1 MRKILLS
8 ALLLTTL
15 GASAQQLKPSRL
27 DVEKLNGK
35 IDIKQDISGYS
46 LSDLRILRNAFSA
59 RQGYCFMNA
68 DLRGIFSSTSWYDT
82 VLEKRFWDS
91 EEYDEMGEKNARRN
105 KMAPISYTKE
115 EEAFMARLKAREDEL
130 KANNFPGTAGQ
141 LVNIANIVNPFQL
154 STFDPRLQKAL
165 SRHGFAIV
173 PGEEDQLFH
182 VYERN
187 DYHNFPS
194 FVTTDLFLQAFHM
207 YFDCLLRDIEEQK
220 MLPVMTDFCKLAH
233 QEISK
238 IAGQTKNTDLKAT
251 AEYDIAF
258 FAIAHTLLTGKQTLT
273 VPAAYKEL
281 VNTEVKNVKDADIT
295 YSEFLGYTP
304 ENEMPKY
311 SYSTYRPRGHYTRS
325 ENLKRY
331 FMGMMWLQ
339 SAPFGTEM
347 PKYLKSALLISD
359 VIGKNSKLQQLYETV
374 NKPITFLMGQT
385 DNVSLLQVYQLMKQ
399 QDITIEDCLK
409 NKGKLEKNRQSIE
422 DLDNKQTRIKP
433 KFLTSSK
440 VKLNVIP
447 QRYQPDAEVLQEMV
461 DYESE
466 STLRPEPKGLDVL
479 AAIGIR
485 SAERILMKELN
496 EQQRWNKYEE
506 NLQRMKQRMAEIDW
520 DLCVANRWV
529 ASTRDITAI
538 PEGAPYFMKTPQ
550 WDKKALN
557 SALSSWAELKHDAIL
572 YAKQPFG
579 AECGGYGIPEPVTRG
594 YVEPNI
600 AYWTKAIELID
611 ATDALLQKYD
621 LTTEKSKSCTEEL
634 RDKAEFLLNCSKKEL
649 AGKRLSDEEYRQV
662 EGIGSSFE
670 YITLHLIQQN
680 DEYLIGWD
688 AVEGADKKIALVA
701 DVYTANAF
709 NNPNPAVVYE
719 AVGPA
724 HEIYVV
730 VEIEGY
736 LYLTR
741 GAVFSYREFHEALDT
756 PRLTDEEWQE
766 QLKTNSNKGIPEW
779 MKEIIVPLNGKSLDN
794 EKIFYSSGC

>member
-1 MRKILLS
+1 MRKAILF
-8 ALLLTTL
+8 ALLLFTL

-35 IDIKQDISGYS
+35 IDLNQDISGYS

-59 RQGYCFMNA
+59 RQGFCFMNA
-68 DLRGIFSSTSWYDT
+68 DLRGVFGSTSWYNT

-91 EEYDEMGEKNARRN
+91 EKYNESGEKNTKRN

-115 EEAFMARLKAREDEL
+115 EQAFMAKLKAREEEL

-154 STFDPRLQKAL
+154 STFDPQLQKAL
-165 SRHGFAIV
+165 SRQGFAIV

-207 YFDCLLRDIEEQK
+207 YFDCLLRDVEEQK
-220 MLPVMTDFCKLAH
+220 MLPVMTEFSKTAY

-238 IAGQTKNTDLKAT
+238 MASQTKNPDMKAA
-251 AEYDIAF
+251 AEYDMAF
-258 FAIAHTLLTGKQTLT
+258 FAIAHTLLTGKQTLSF
-273 VPAAYKEL
+273 PAAYKASAGKEI
-281 VNTEVKNVKDADIT
+281 KNVKDAGIE

-311 SYSTYRPRGHYTRS
+311 FYSTYRPRGHYTRS
-325 ENLKRY
+325 ESLKQY

-339 SAPFGTEM
+339 SAPFGTDMER
-347 PKYLKSALLISD
+347 YLKSALLIAD
-359 VIGKNSKLQQLYETV
+359 VIGKNDKLHQLYETV
-374 NKPITFLMGQT
+374 NQPITFLMGQT
-385 DNVSLLQVYQLMKQ
+385 DNVSRKQV
-399 QDITIEDCLK
+399 
-409 NKGKLEKNRQSIE
+409 
-422 DLDNKQTRIKP
+422 RIKP
-433 KFLTSSK
+433 KNLISSA

-461 DYESE
+461 DYESKP
-466 STLRPEPKGLDVL
+466 TLRPEPTGLDVL
-479 AAIGIR
+479 AAIGIQ
-485 SAERILMKELN
+485 SAERILLKELN
-496 EQQRWNKYEE
+496 EQERWNKYGE
-506 NLQRMKQRMAEIDW
+506 NLQRMKQRMKEIDW
-520 DLCVANRWV
+520 NCCVANRWI
-529 ASTRDITAI
+529 ASTKDINAV

-550 WDKKALN
+550 WDKKSLN
-557 SALSSWAELKHDAIL
+557 SALASWAELKHDAIL

-579 AECGGYGIPEPVTRG
+579 AECGGYGIPEPITRG

-600 AYWTKAIELID
+600 AYWTKALELID
-611 ATDALLQKYD
+611 ATNSLLQKYD

-649 AGKRLSDEEYRQV
+649 AGKRLSDEEYSQV
-662 EGIGSSFE
+662 EGIGSAFE
-670 YITLHLIQQN
+670 YITLHLIQQPNQILEGWN
-680 DEYLIGWD
+680 DI
-688 AVEGADKKIALVA
+688 EGADKKIALVA
-701 DVYTANAF
+701 DVYTANAL

-741 GAVFSYREFHEALDT
+741 GAVFSYREFHEALDA
-756 PRLTDEEWQE
+756 PRMTDEEWQE
-766 QLKTNSNKGIPEW
+766 QLQTKPNKGIPEW

>member
-1 MRKILLS
+1 MNIMKKVILS
-8 ALLLTTL
+8 TLLLFTL

-35 IDIKQDISGYS
+35 IDLNQDISGYS

-68 DLRGIFSSTSWYDT
+68 DLRGIFSSTSWYET

-91 EEYDEMGEKNARRN
+91 EEYTEEGEKNNKRN
-105 KMAPISYTKE
+105 RMAPISYTKE
-115 EEAFMARLKAREDEL
+115 EQAFIAKLKAREDEL
-130 KANNFPGTAGQ
+130 KASNFPGTPGQ

-165 SRHGFAIV
+165 SRQGFAIV

-207 YFDCLLRDIEEQK
+207 YFDCLLRDVEEQK
-220 MLPVMTDFCKLAH
+220 MLPVMTEFSKLAY
-233 QEISK
+233 QEMSRT
-238 IAGQTKNTDLKAT
+238 ASQAKNPDLKAA
-251 AEYDIAF
+251 AEYDMAF
-258 FAIAHTLLTGKQTLT
+258 FAIAHTLLTGKQTLAF
-273 VPAAYKEL
+273 PASYKASA
-281 VNTEVKNVKDADIT
+281 EVEIKNVKDAGIE
-295 YSEFLGYTP
+295 YSEFLGYTL

-311 SYSTYRPRGHYTRS
+311 FYSIYRPRGHYTRS
-325 ENLKRY
+325 ESLKQY

-339 SAPFGTEM
+339 SAPFGTDM
-347 PKYLKSALLISD
+347 TPYLKSALLIAD
-359 VIGKNSKLQQLYETV
+359 VIGKNDKLTQLYETV
-374 NKPITFLMGQT
+374 NQPITFLMGQT
-385 DNVSLLQVYQLMKQ
+385 DNISLMQVYQLIRK
-399 QDITIEDCLK
+399 
-409 NKGKLEKNRQSIE
+409 SIE
-422 DLDNKQTRIKP
+422 DLANKQTRIKP
-433 KFLTSSK
+433 KFVVSSP

-461 DYESE
+461 DNENKP
-466 STLRPEPKGLDVL
+466 TLRPEPTGLDVL
-479 AAIGIR
+479 AAIGIQ
-485 SAERILMKELN
+485 SAERILLKELN
-496 EQQRWNKYEE
+496 EQDRWNKYEE
-506 NLQRMKQRMAEIDW
+506 NLQRMKQRMNEIDW
-520 DLCVANRWV
+520 NCCVANRWI
-529 ASTRDITAI
+529 ASTKDINAV

-550 WDKKALN
+550 WDKKTLN
-557 SALSSWAELKHDAIL
+557 SALASWAELKHDAIL

-579 AECGGYGIPEPVTRG
+579 AECGGYGVPEPITRG

-611 ATDALLQKYD
+611 ATNALLKKYD
-621 LTTEKSKSCTEEL
+621 LTTEKSNSCTEEL
-634 RDKAEFLLNCSKKEL
+634 RDKAEFLLNCSQKEL
-649 AGKRLSDEEYRQV
+649 AGKRLSDEEYKQV
-662 EGIGSSFE
+662 EAIGSAFE
-670 YITLHLIQQN
+670 YITLHLIQQK
-680 DEYLIGWD
+680 DEYLNGWD

-701 DVYTANAF
+701 DVYTANSD

-741 GAVFSYREFHEALDT
+741 GAVFSYREFHEDLDT

-766 QLKTNSNKGIPEW
+766 QLQQNSNKGIPEW